1 MKIVDV
7 IQGTPE
13 WHAHRAAHRN
23 ASDAPAMM
31 NASPYKSRAQLLKEL
46 ATGIVPEVDSY
57 TQKRFDNGHAFEK
70 QARKD
75 AEVVL
80 ADFLYPVTGTLE
92 NLSASF
98 DGLTESNDVAWE
110 HKTLNDELRGI
121 MPDNEIGNRFVG
133 ERLPFYHRI
142 QLEQQ
147 LHISGAEKALFTASK
162 WKGEELI
169 EIRHC
174 WYHADLPLR
183 SQILAG
189 WEQFE
194 KDLAEYRFEEA
205 APAPVA
211 AAPTLLPAL
220 RIEVMGMVTASNLDA
235 YKAAA
240 LATFDGIKTD
250 LQTDQDF
257 ADAEQA
263 VKWCG
268 DVEAKLKLAK
278 EVALSQTADID
289 ALFRAIDEISEQA
302 RQKRLTLDKAV
313 KTRKEAIRVEIVQG
327 GMRSLTA
334 HVDTLNFDGDAR
346 VRITVPA
353 NAQGRFAEAIKGK
366 KTVASLREAT
376 DAALLE
382 MKLELSALAKKIA
395 SNIAI
400 YDGMVTNDMDH
411 LFDLTALA
419 STKDAEDF
427 IAIIKARLQDEQARR
442 DQIAAQAAEAERK
455 QQERI
460 AEEAKQAESVVT
472 APPPVI
478 GTAGKKGPAQ
488 QPAPETESQ
497 VQRPTRQAIII
508 VLSQHYGVSYSVV
521 AQWLAE
527 LELAA

>member
-1 MKIVDV
+1 M
-7 IQGTPE
+7 
-13 WHAHRAAHRN
+13 
-23 ASDAPAMM
+23 
-31 NASPYKSRAQLLKEL
+31 
-46 ATGIVPEVDSY
+46 
-57 TQKRFDNGHAFEK
+57 
-70 QARKD
+70 
-75 AEVVL
+75 
-80 ADFLYPVTGTLE
+80 
-92 NLSASF
+92 
-98 DGLTESNDVAWE
+98 
-110 HKTLNDELRGI
+110 
-121 MPDNEIGNRFVG
+121 
-133 ERLPFYHRI
+133 
-142 QLEQQ
+142 
-147 LHISGAEKALFTASK
+147 
-162 WKGEELI
+162 
-169 EIRHC
+169 
-174 WYHADLPLR
+174 
-183 SQILAG
+183 
-189 WEQFE
+189 
-194 KDLAEYRFEEA
+194 
-205 APAPVA
+205 
-211 AAPTLLPAL
+211 
-220 RIEVMGMVTASNLDA
+220 
-235 YKAAA
+235 
-240 LATFDGIKTD
+240 
-250 LQTDQDF
+250 
-257 ADAEQA
+257 
-263 VKWCG
+263 KWCG

-346 VRITVPA
+346 VRINVPA
-353 NAQGRFAEAIKGK
+353 NAQTRFGEAIKGK

-376 DAALLE
+376 DAALLQ

-395 SNIAI
+395 GNIAI
-400 YDGMVTNDMDH
+400 YDGMVTRDMDH

-427 IAIIKARLQDEQARR
+427 IAIIKSRLQDEQARR
-442 DQIAAQAAEAERK
+442 DQVAAQAAEAERK
-455 QQERI
+455 RQERI
-460 AEEAKQAESVVT
+460 AEEAKQTESVVT